1 MLLATLIA
9 AGALSPGDVA
19 AASDALRT
27 AGGEPGTAA
36 WLDAGDA
43 CDVTVTRLSQAAAR
57 TALGMLAGIDV
68 VVQPAAGLRRKRLLI
83 ADMDSTMI
91 SCECIDELADY
102 AGLKPQ
108 VAAITEA
115 AMRGE
120 LDFAAALDAR
130 VALLAGMDAR
140 VIDRC
145 RAERVRL
152 MPGARELVATMV
164 QSGART
170 ILVSGGFTAFAGPV
184 GAELGFDRIVANRLL
199 VEEGK
204 LTGTVSRPIVDAAT
218 KRGELDGAGVT
229 LEETLA
235 VGDGAN
241 DIPMLERAGIG
252 IAYHAKPRAAAAA
265 DAAIRTGDL
274 TALLW
279 AQGYPR
285 AQWVTSA

>member
-9 AGALSPGDVA
+9 AGALSPGDLA
-19 AASDALRT
+19 TASDALRG
-27 AGGEPGTAA
+27 AGGEPGPGA

-43 CDVTVTRLSQAAAR
+43 ADLPVTGIDQPAAR
-57 TALGMLAGIDV
+57 IALEAALPGIDV
-68 VVQPAAGLRRKRLLI
+68 VVQPEAHRIKRLLI

-91 SCECIDELADY
+91 ACECIDELADY

-120 LDFAAALDAR
+120 LDFAAAVDAR
-130 VALLAGMDAR
+130 VALLKGMDAA

-152 MPGARELVATMV
+152 TAGAKTLVATMAAR
-164 QSGART
+164 GART

-184 GAELGFDRIVANRLL
+184 GAELGFDRVVANRLL
-199 VEEGK
+199 IEGGK
-204 LTGTVSRPIVDAAT
+204 LTGTVARPIVDAAT
-218 KRGELDGAGVT
+218 KRAELDAAGVP
-229 LEETLA
+229 LAATLA

-241 DIPMLERAGIG
+241 DIPMLTRAGLG
-252 IAYHAKPRAAAAA
+252 IAYYAKPAAAAAA
-265 DAAIRTGDL
+265 DAAIRSGDL

-279 AQGYPR
+279 AQGYRR
-285 AQWVTSA
+285 AAWIDP